1 MLPKVSI
8 IIPIYNT
15 QEYVVDCVASAVNQ
29 TYQNLEIILVN
40 DGTPDNSMLL
50 IEQYFN
56 DERILIINQENQGL
70 SAARNTGIQY
80 ATGEYFFFLDS
91 DDAIVDETIECL
103 VSNITTNE
111 PMIVMGNH
119 LCAASIEQADFDAYP
134 QEKQGKEIT
143 KKQMF
148 DWMLTK
154 VDHRDKVNS
163 CTVWGKLYHH
173 SIVDNHLFPIGRL
186 HEDEFVNYLY
196 LDEAEKIVFVDA
208 PFYFYRDNSKGIMAN
223 HKIKNITD
231 TFDAY
236 FEKYQYFVHHEYKS
250 YIPQI
255 LLTLSELIDVIIR
268 SIQFETLSSEQQIY
282 YYTIY
287 KTIME
292 DVS

>member
-80 ATGEYFFFLDS
+80 ATGEYLFFLDS

-154 VDHRDKVNS
+154 VDYRNKVNS

-208 PFYFYRDNSKGIMAN
+208 PFYFYRDNSKGIIAN
-223 HKIKNITD
+223 RKIKNITD

-236 FEKYQYFVHHEYKS
+236 FEKYQYFLHREYKR

-255 LLTLSELIDVIIR
+255 LLTLSELLDVIVS
-268 SIQFETLSSEQQIY
+268 SIQFEQLSLEQQIY

-287 KTIME
+287 KTITE
-292 DVS
+292 DIS